1 MSLFK
6 FNIIAL
12 LLFSSAAF
20 GFLDESCLGGS
31 FNAKISHKVGPFSL
45 LNNDLNITKD
55 LCTLNIVF
63 KKWSLFEKKWIID
76 YCRMPIHIKY
86 GTGTYDILK
95 RDQGCA
101 VLEDKKERPDFC
113 KKKEELENIISDEGL
128 IFANGLKEDISSEH
142 GKVYCTYLVLK
153 SYLDDGIVYES
164 GAKKLGEQGLNP
176 KMESPSTPT
185 F

>member
-6 FNIIAL
+6 FKIILL

-20 GFLDESCLGGS
+20 GFSDESCLGGS
-31 FNAKISHKVGPFSL
+31 FDTKISHKVGPFSL
-45 LNNDLNITKD
+45 LKNDLNITKD
-55 LCTLNIVF
+55 LCTINIVF
-63 KKWSLFEKKWIID
+63 KKWSLFEKKWLID

-86 GTGTYDILK
+86 GSGNYEILK

-101 VLEDKKERPDFC
+101 SFEGKKERPDFC
-113 KKKEELENIISDEGL
+113 RKKEELENIISDEGL

-142 GKVYCTYLVLK
+142 GKVYCTYLTLR

-164 GAKKLGEQGLNP
+164 VAKKLGESGPNP
-176 KMESPSTPT
+176 KMESPATPT